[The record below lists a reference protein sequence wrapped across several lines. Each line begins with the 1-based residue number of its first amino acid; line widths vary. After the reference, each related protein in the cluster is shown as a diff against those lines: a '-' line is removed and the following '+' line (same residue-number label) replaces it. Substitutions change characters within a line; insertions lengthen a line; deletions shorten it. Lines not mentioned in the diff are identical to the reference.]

1 LLPNRNWAQIK
12 EKFKELFLGSLV
24 LLDDDIDAVK
34 KSAQILVKTNK
45 RLVMKFANIYSNN
58 DIAELEE
65 VLALLIPMTINE
77 IIKSNMK
84 EVKYYGVNL
93 LFEIVKSST

>member
-1 LLPNRNWAQIK
+1 MLPNRNWAQIK